1 MQPRG
6 GSGRIPGMN
15 TNLLRLGAATAV
27 AATALAAAPTGS
39 ATADQPRER
48 RTTTITFEVPDCDGC
63 TLQLQNGR
71 WDEDARWGVR
81 VWTGKEKEVQD
92 GTVRFTVPTRRT
104 HGLSVLVRAPWEGHT
119 GYVTTVAMR
128 YARQQAGDVV
138 GFREAR
144 HTRNASA
151 CWAGTG
157 AGKVTIPVTVRKVR
171 VDGVHERVDGSIAYA
186 TTTQEWI
193 DPMRAA
199 WDGVLGSQDANICG
213 DRPS

>member
-1 MQPRG
+1 MITKSP
-6 GSGRIPGMN
+6 
-15 TNLLRLGAATAV
+15 LRLGAATAV
-27 AATALAAAPTGS
+27 AAAALAAAPTGT

-71 WDEDARWGVR
+71 WDDDAPWGVR
-81 VWTGKEKEVQD
+81 VWESQEKQVRD
-92 GTVRFTVPTRRT
+92 DVVRFTVPTHRT
-104 HGLSVLVRAPWEGHT
+104 EGLSVLVRAPWEGHT

-128 YARQQAGDVV
+128 YAKKQAGDAV
-138 GFREAR
+138 GLREAK

-151 CWAGTG
+151 CWAGTD
-157 AGKVTIPVTVRKVR
+157 ADSLTFPITVEKVR
-171 VDGVHERVDGSIAYA
+171 VDGVQERVPGSIAYA

-199 WDGVLGSQDANICG
+199 WHGVLGSQDANICG
-213 DRPS
+213 ERPA